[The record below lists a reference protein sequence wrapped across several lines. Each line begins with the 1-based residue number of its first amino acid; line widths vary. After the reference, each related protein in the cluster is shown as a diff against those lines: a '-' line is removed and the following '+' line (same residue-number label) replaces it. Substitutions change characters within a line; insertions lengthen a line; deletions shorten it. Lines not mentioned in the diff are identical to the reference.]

1 MSDLGPDDVAPNA
14 PNAPHA
20 PHAPSATPVAEKP
33 WYRRLGP
40 GLLAGASDADPSNVA
55 VYAQAGSQFGFNMLW
70 MIVVTL
76 PMMVAV
82 QLASA
87 FVGRSNRQGLVAGIR
102 EHFSDRLAKAL
113 IVMVALVNVVNVGA
127 DLAAMGDATALV
139 VGGRS
144 YWYAPVYGIVSL
156 ALQMTLSYE
165 RYSRWLK
172 WMTLGL
178 IAYVVELGFVHV
190 DWGNLLHALVLPQ
203 IAFTHAYATT
213 AVAVLGTTLSPYL
226 FVWQAALEVEETAA
240 EARNGDTA
248 CSPGTRRA
256 AERRITFDTWT
267 GMIVT
272 NAVSFC
278 IMVIGAAVFFTRGR
292 HDIGSTAQ
300 AAEALRPLA
309 GEAAFLVFAFGIVG
323 CGLLSIPAFAGSAAY
338 GCAEAWRFREGLN
351 EPVRRAPAF
360 YAVLAL
366 CVIAGIGF
374 CFSPI
379 DPIKALYWSAVLNGV
394 AAVPMLVLVMLLAKK
409 RAASGQPGSGIVAR
423 TLGWLAVAL
432 MVVAVV
438 TMFVDVLS

>member
-1 MSDLGPDDVAPNA
+1 MSGLDEDTQPAAEAPPA
-14 PNAPHA
+14 AA
-20 PHAPSATPVAEKP
+20 KP

-87 FVGRSNRQGLVAGIR
+87 FIGRRNREGLVAGIR
-102 EHFSDRLAKAL
+102 QHYSERVAKML
-113 IVMVALVNVVNVGA
+113 IGMVVIVNVVNVGA

-144 YWYAPVYGIVSL
+144 YWYAPLYGIASL
-156 ALQMTLSYE
+156 ALQVMLSYE
-165 RYSRWLK
+165 RYARWLK

-178 IAYVVELGFVHV
+178 IAYVLELGFVHV
-190 DWGNLLHALVLPQ
+190 DWGNLLHAIVLPH
-203 IAFTHAYATT
+203 IAFTHDYATT

-226 FVWQAALEVEETAA
+226 FVWQAALEVEETTA
-240 EARNGDTA
+240 EQQNGERN
-248 CSPGTRRA
+248 TRS
-256 AERRITFDTWT
+256 ETEQRITFDTWT

-278 IMVIGAAVFFTRGR
+278 IMVIGAAVFFAHGR

-300 AAEALRPLA
+300 AAEALRPIA

-323 CGLLSIPAFAGSAAY
+323 CGLLAIPAFAGSAAY

-360 YAVLAL
+360 YTVLAL
-366 CVIAGIGF
+366 CVIVGIAI

-379 DPIKALYWSAVLNGV
+379 DPIRALYWSAVLNGV
-394 AAVPMLVLVMLLAKK
+394 AAVPMLVLVMLLSQQ
-409 RAASGQPGSGIVAR
+409 RDAAGQPGSGPVSKMF
-423 TLGWLAVAL
+423 GWLAVAL
-432 MVVAVV
+432 MAVSV
-438 TMFVDVLS
+438 MTMIVDVLT

>member
-1 MSDLGPDDVAPNA
+1 MSGLDEDAQPAADAPPA
-14 PNAPHA
+14 AA
-20 PHAPSATPVAEKP
+20 KP

-87 FVGRSNRQGLVAGIR
+87 FIGRRNREGLVAGIR
-102 EHFSDRLAKAL
+102 QHYSERIAKTL
-113 IVMVALVNVVNVGA
+113 IAMVVIVNVVNVGA

-144 YWYAPVYGIVSL
+144 YWYAPLYGIASL
-156 ALQMTLSYE
+156 ALQVMLSYE
-165 RYSRWLK
+165 RYARWLK

-178 IAYVVELGFVHV
+178 IAYVLELGFVHV
-190 DWGNLLHALVLPQ
+190 DWGDLLHAIVLPH
-203 IAFTHAYATT
+203 IAFTHDYATT

-226 FVWQAALEVEETAA
+226 FVWQAALEVEETTA
-240 EARNGDTA
+240 EQQNGERN
-248 CSPGTRRA
+248 SRR
-256 AERRITFDTWT
+256 ETEQRITFDTWT

-278 IMVIGAAVFFTRGR
+278 IMVIGAAVFFAHGR

-300 AAEALRPLA
+300 AAEALRPIA
-309 GEAAFLVFAFGIVG
+309 GEAAFVVFAFGIVG
-323 CGLLSIPAFAGSAAY
+323 CGLLAIPAFAGSAAY

-360 YAVLAL
+360 YTVLAL
-366 CVIAGIGF
+366 CVIVGIAI

-379 DPIKALYWSAVLNGV
+379 DPIRALYWSAVLNGV
-394 AAVPMLVLVMLLAKK
+394 AAVPMLVLVMLLSQQ
-409 RAASGQPGSGIVAR
+409 RDAAGQPDSGPVSKVF
-423 TLGWLAVAL
+423 GWLAVAL
-432 MVVAVV
+432 MAVSVV
-438 TMFVDVLS
+438 TMIVDVLT

>member
-1 MSDLGPDDVAPNA
+1 MSDLRSDDAARDTAAAAPA
-14 PNAPHA
+14 A
-20 PHAPSATPVAEKP
+20 KP

-55 VYAQAGSQFGFNMLW
+55 VYAQAGSQFGFHMLW

-76 PMMVAV
+76 PMMVVV

-87 FVGRSNRQGLVAGIR
+87 FVARTNRKGLVAGIR
-102 EHFSDRLAKAL
+102 EHFSVRLAQML
-113 IVMVALVNVVNVGA
+113 VVMVVIVNVVNVGA

-139 VGGRS
+139 AGGRS
-144 YWYAPVYGIVSL
+144 YWYAPVYGLASL
-156 ALQMTLSYE
+156 ALQVLMSYE
-165 RYSRWLK
+165 RYARWLK

-178 IAYVVELGFVHV
+178 LAYVIELAFVHV
-190 DWGNLLHALVLPQ
+190 DWGSLLRAIVLPH
-203 IAFTHAYATT
+203 IAFTHDYATT

-226 FVWQAALEVEETAA
+226 FVWQAALEVEETQA
-240 EARNGDTA
+240 ERRNGDAA
-248 CSPGTRRA
+248 CAPGSRRET
-256 AERRITFDTWT
+256 ERRITIDTWT

-278 IMVIGAAVFFTRGR
+278 IMVIGAAVFFTHGK

-300 AAEALRPLA
+300 AAEALRPIA

-323 CGLLSIPAFAGSAAY
+323 CGLLAIPAFAGSAAY

-360 YAVLAL
+360 YTVLAL
-366 CVIAGIGF
+366 CVIVGIAI

-379 DPIKALYWSAVLNGV
+379 NPIKALYWSAVLNGI
-394 AAVPMLVLVMLLAKK
+394 AAVPMLVLVMLLSQRRDAE
-409 RAASGQPGSGIVAR
+409 GQPGTGLVSKCF
-423 TLGWLAVAL
+423 GWLAVVL
-432 MVVAVV
+432 MAASVVVMAVDLL
-438 TMFVDVLS
+438 T

>member
-1 MSDLGPDDVAPNA
+1 MSAPDEGVPPAADAAPPA
-14 PNAPHA
+14 
-20 PHAPSATPVAEKP
+20 VQP

-87 FVGRSNRQGLVAGIR
+87 FIGRRNREGLVAAIR
-102 EHFSDRLAKAL
+102 EHFSDRLAKVL
-113 IVMVALVNVVNVGA
+113 IVMVAIVNIANVGA
-127 DLAAMGDATALV
+127 DLAAMGDATTLV
-139 VGGRS
+139 AGGRS
-144 YWYAPVYGIVSL
+144 YWYAPLYGIASL
-156 ALQMTLSYE
+156 ALQVTLSYE
-165 RYSRWLK
+165 RYARWLK

-178 IAYVVELGFVHV
+178 LAYVLELGFVQV
-190 DWGNLLHALVLPQ
+190 DWRGVLHALVLPQ

-226 FVWQAALEVEETAA
+226 FVWQAALEVEETASEQREGA
-240 EARNGDTA
+240 A
-248 CSPGTRRA
+248 GTRA
-256 AERRITFDTWT
+256 ATERRVTFDTWT

-278 IMVIGAAVFFTRGR
+278 IMVIGAAVFFAHGK

-300 AAEALRPLA
+300 AAEALRPIA
-309 GEAAFLVFAFGIVG
+309 GEAAFVVFAFGIVG
-323 CGLLSIPAFAGSAAY
+323 CGLLAIPAFAGSAAY

-366 CVIAGIGF
+366 CVIVGIAI
-374 CFSPI
+374 CISPI

-394 AAVPMLVLVMLLAKK
+394 AAVPMLVLVMLLA
-409 RAASGQPGSGIVAR
+409 RRREAAGQPGSGPAAK
-423 TLGWLAVAL
+423 LFGWLAVAL
-432 MVVAVV
+432 MGASVVA
-438 TMFVDVLS
+438 MIVDLLT

>member
-1 MSDLGPDDVAPNA
+1 MSGLNEDARPAADAPRPA
-14 PNAPHA
+14 A
-20 PHAPSATPVAEKP
+20 KP

-87 FVGRSNRQGLVAGIR
+87 FIGRRNREGLVAGIR
-102 EHFSDRLAKAL
+102 AHFSDRLAKTL
-113 IVMVALVNVVNVGA
+113 IAMVVIVNVVNVGA

-139 VGGRS
+139 AGGRS
-144 YWYAPVYGIVSL
+144 YWYAPLYGIASL
-156 ALQMTLSYE
+156 ALQVTLSYE
-165 RYSRWLK
+165 RYARWLK

-178 IAYVVELGFVHV
+178 IAYVLELGFVHI
-190 DWGNLLHALVLPQ
+190 DWGNLLHALVLPR
-203 IAFTHAYATT
+203 IAFTHDYATT

-226 FVWQAALEVEETAA
+226 FVWQAALEVEETTA
-240 EARNGDTA
+240 ERQDGERN
-248 CSPGTRRA
+248 TRRET
-256 AERRITFDTWT
+256 ERRIAFDTWT

-278 IMVIGAAVFFTRGR
+278 IMVIGAAVFFTHGR

-309 GEAAFLVFAFGIVG
+309 GEAAFVVFAFGIVG
-323 CGLLSIPAFAGSAAY
+323 CGLLAIPAFAGSAAY

-360 YAVLAL
+360 YTVLAL
-366 CVIAGIGF
+366 CVIVGIAI

-379 DPIKALYWSAVLNGV
+379 DPIRALYWSAVLNGV
-394 AAVPMLVLVMLLAKK
+394 AAVPMLVLVMLLSHK
-409 RAASGQPGSGIVAR
+409 RDAAGQPGSGPVSKVF
-423 TLGWLAVAL
+423 GWLAVAL
-432 MVVAVV
+432 MAASVV
-438 TMFVDVLS
+438 TMIVDVLT

>member
-1 MSDLGPDDVAPNA
+1 MSGLDEDAQPAAEAPPA
-14 PNAPHA
+14 AA
-20 PHAPSATPVAEKP
+20 KP

-87 FVGRSNRQGLVAGIR
+87 FIGRRNREGLVAGIR
-102 EHFSDRLAKAL
+102 QHYSERVAKTL
-113 IVMVALVNVVNVGA
+113 IGMVVIVNVVNVGA

-144 YWYAPVYGIVSL
+144 YWYAPLYGIASL
-156 ALQMTLSYE
+156 ALQVMLSYE
-165 RYSRWLK
+165 RYARWLK

-178 IAYVVELGFVHV
+178 IAYVLELGFVHV
-190 DWGNLLHALVLPQ
+190 DWGDLLHAIVLPH
-203 IAFTHAYATT
+203 IAFTHDYATT

-226 FVWQAALEVEETAA
+226 FVWQAALEVEETTA
-240 EARNGDTA
+240 EQQNGERN
-248 CSPGTRRA
+248 SRR
-256 AERRITFDTWT
+256 ETEQRITFDTWT

-278 IMVIGAAVFFTRGR
+278 IMVIGAAVFFAHGR

-300 AAEALRPLA
+300 AAEALRPIA
-309 GEAAFLVFAFGIVG
+309 GEAAFVVFAFGIVG
-323 CGLLSIPAFAGSAAY
+323 CGLLAIPAFAGSAAY

-360 YAVLAL
+360 YTVLAL
-366 CVIAGIGF
+366 CVIVGIAI

-379 DPIKALYWSAVLNGV
+379 DPIRALYWSAVLNGV
-394 AAVPMLVLVMLLAKK
+394 AAVPMLVLVMLLSQQ
-409 RAASGQPGSGIVAR
+409 RDAAGQPGSGPVSKVF
-423 TLGWLAVAL
+423 GWLAVAL
-432 MVVAVV
+432 MAVSVV
-438 TMFVDVLS
+438 TMIVDVLT

>member
-1 MSDLGPDDVAPNA
+1 MSDLRGDDARPDRAPDPDPAPGPAA
-14 PNAPHA
+14 A
-20 PHAPSATPVAEKP
+20 KP

-70 MIVVTL
+70 LIVITL

-87 FVGRSNRQGLVAGIR
+87 FVGRTNREGLVAGIR
-102 EHFSDRLAKAL
+102 EHFSDRLAQCL
-113 IVMVALVNVVNVGA
+113 IVLVAIVNVVNVGA

-144 YWYAPVYGIVSL
+144 YWYAPVYGIASL
-156 ALQMTLSYE
+156 SLQVLLSYE
-165 RYSRWLK
+165 RYARWLK

-178 IAYVVELGFVHV
+178 VAYVLELGFVHV
-190 DWGNLLHALVLPQ
+190 DWGHVLHAIVLPQ
-203 IAFTHAYATT
+203 IAFTHEYATT

-240 EARNGDTA
+240 ERRNGDAA
-248 CSPGTRRA
+248 CAPGARRDT
-256 AERRITFDTWT
+256 ERRITFDTWT

-278 IMVIGAAVFFTRGR
+278 IMVIGAAVFFAHGR

-300 AAEALRPLA
+300 AAEALRPIA

-323 CGLLSIPAFAGSAAY
+323 CGLLAIPAFAGSAAY
-338 GCAEAWRFREGLN
+338 GCAEAWQFRDGLN

-360 YAVLAL
+360 YAVLTL
-366 CVIAGIGF
+366 CVVVGIAI

-379 DPIKALYWSAVLNGV
+379 DPIKALYWSAVLNGI
-394 AAVPMLVLVMLLAKK
+394 AAVPMLVLVMLLA
-409 RAASGQPGSGIVAR
+409 RRREAAGQPGNGFASK
-423 TLGWLAVAL
+423 LFGWLAVVL
-432 MVVAVV
+432 MAASIV
-438 TMFVDVLS
+438 TMAVDMLIRA

>member
-1 MSDLGPDDVAPNA
+1 MSGLDEDAQPAADAPPA
-14 PNAPHA
+14 AA
-20 PHAPSATPVAEKP
+20 KP

-87 FVGRSNRQGLVAGIR
+87 FIGRRNREGLVAGIR
-102 EHFSDRLAKAL
+102 EHYSERVAKTL
-113 IVMVALVNVVNVGA
+113 IAMVVIVNVVNVGA

-144 YWYAPVYGIVSL
+144 YWYAPLYGIASL
-156 ALQMTLSYE
+156 ALQVMLSYE
-165 RYSRWLK
+165 RYARWLK

-178 IAYVVELGFVHV
+178 IAYVLELGFVHV
-190 DWGNLLHALVLPQ
+190 DWGDLLHAIVLPH
-203 IAFTHAYATT
+203 IAFTHDYATT

-226 FVWQAALEVEETAA
+226 FVWQAALEVEETTA
-240 EARNGDTA
+240 EQQNGERN
-248 CSPGTRRA
+248 SRR
-256 AERRITFDTWT
+256 ETEQRITFDTWT

-278 IMVIGAAVFFTRGR
+278 IMVIGAAVFFAHGR

-300 AAEALRPLA
+300 AAEALRPIA
-309 GEAAFLVFAFGIVG
+309 GEAAFVVFAFGIVG
-323 CGLLSIPAFAGSAAY
+323 CGLLAIPAFAGSAAY

-360 YAVLAL
+360 YTVLAL
-366 CVIAGIGF
+366 CVIVGIAI

-379 DPIKALYWSAVLNGV
+379 DPIRALYWSAVLNGV
-394 AAVPMLVLVMLLAKK
+394 AAVPMLVLVMLLSQQ
-409 RAASGQPGSGIVAR
+409 RDAAGQPGSGPVSKVF
-423 TLGWLAVAL
+423 GWLAVAL
-432 MVVAVV
+432 MAVSV
-438 TMFVDVLS
+438 TTMIVDVLT

>member
-1 MSDLGPDDVAPNA
+1 MSGLDEDAQPAAEAPPA
-14 PNAPHA
+14 AA
-20 PHAPSATPVAEKP
+20 KP

-87 FVGRSNRQGLVAGIR
+87 FIGRRNREGLVAGIR
-102 EHFSDRLAKAL
+102 QHYSERVAKTL
-113 IVMVALVNVVNVGA
+113 IAMVVIVNVVNVGA

-144 YWYAPVYGIVSL
+144 YWYAPLYGIASL
-156 ALQMTLSYE
+156 ALQVMLSYE
-165 RYSRWLK
+165 RYARWLK

-178 IAYVVELGFVHV
+178 IAYVLELGFVHV
-190 DWGNLLHALVLPQ
+190 DWGDLLHAIVLPH
-203 IAFTHAYATT
+203 IAFTHDYATT

-226 FVWQAALEVEETAA
+226 FVWQAALEVEETTA
-240 EARNGDTA
+240 EQQNGERN
-248 CSPGTRRA
+248 SRR
-256 AERRITFDTWT
+256 ETEQRITFDTWT

-278 IMVIGAAVFFTRGR
+278 IMVIGAAVFFAHGR

-300 AAEALRPLA
+300 AAEALRPIA

-323 CGLLSIPAFAGSAAY
+323 CGLLAIPAFAGSAAY

-360 YAVLAL
+360 YTVLAL
-366 CVIAGIGF
+366 CVIVGIAI

-379 DPIKALYWSAVLNGV
+379 DPIRALYWSAVLNGV
-394 AAVPMLVLVMLLAKK
+394 AAVPMLVLVMLLSQQ
-409 RAASGQPGSGIVAR
+409 RDAAGQPGSGPVSKVF
-423 TLGWLAVAL
+423 GWLAVAL
-432 MVVAVV
+432 MAVSV
-438 TMFVDVLS
+438 TTMIVDVLT

>member
-1 MSDLGPDDVAPNA
+1 MSDLRSDDATRDTAAAPA
-14 PNAPHA
+14 AQ
-20 PHAPSATPVAEKP
+20 P

-76 PMMVAV
+76 PMMVVV

-87 FVGRSNRQGLVAGIR
+87 FVGRTNREGLVAGIR

-113 IVMVALVNVVNVGA
+113 IVMVAIVNVVNVGA

-144 YWYAPVYGIVSL
+144 YWYAPVYGIGSL
-156 ALQMTLSYE
+156 ALQVLLSYA
-165 RYSRWLK
+165 RYTRWLK

-178 IAYVVELGFVHV
+178 LAYVIELGFVHV
-190 DWGNLLHALVLPQ
+190 DWRTLLQAIVLPH
-203 IAFTHAYATT
+203 IALTHDYATT

-226 FVWQAALEVEETAA
+226 FVWQAALEVEETQA
-240 EARNGDTA
+240 ERRNGDTSCA
-248 CSPGTRRA
+248 PGARRET
-256 AERRITFDTWT
+256 ERRVTFDTWT

-278 IMVIGAAVFFTRGR
+278 IMVIGAAVFFTHGK

-300 AAEALRPLA
+300 AAEALRPIA

-323 CGLLSIPAFAGSAAY
+323 CGLLAIPAFAGSAAY

-366 CVIAGIGF
+366 CVIVGIAI
-374 CFSPI
+374 CFGPI
-379 DPIKALYWSAVLNGV
+379 NPIKALYWSAVLNGV
-394 AAVPMLVLVMLLAKK
+394 AAVPMLVLVMLLSQ
-409 RAASGQPGSGIVAR
+409 RREAAGQPGSGLASKIF
-423 TLGWLAVAL
+423 GWLAVAL
-432 MVVAVV
+432 MVASVVVMAVDLL
-438 TMFVDVLS
+438 T

>member
-1 MSDLGPDDVAPNA
+1 MSGLDEDAQPAAEAPPA
-14 PNAPHA
+14 AA
-20 PHAPSATPVAEKP
+20 KP

-87 FVGRSNRQGLVAGIR
+87 FIGRRNREGLVAGIR
-102 EHFSDRLAKAL
+102 EHYSERVAKTL
-113 IVMVALVNVVNVGA
+113 IAMVVIVNVVNVGA

-144 YWYAPVYGIVSL
+144 YWYAPLYGIASL
-156 ALQMTLSYE
+156 ALQVMLSYE
-165 RYSRWLK
+165 CYARWLK

-178 IAYVVELGFVHV
+178 IAYVLELGFVHV
-190 DWGNLLHALVLPQ
+190 DWGNLLHAIVLPH
-203 IAFTHAYATT
+203 IAFTHDYATT

-226 FVWQAALEVEETAA
+226 FVWQAALEVEETTA
-240 EARNGDTA
+240 EQQNGERN
-248 CSPGTRRA
+248 SRR
-256 AERRITFDTWT
+256 ETEQRITFDTWT

-278 IMVIGAAVFFTRGR
+278 IMVIGAAVFFARGR

-300 AAEALRPLA
+300 AAEALRPIA
-309 GEAAFLVFAFGIVG
+309 GEAAFVVFAFGIVG
-323 CGLLSIPAFAGSAAY
+323 CGLLAIPAFAGSAAY

-360 YAVLAL
+360 YTVLAL
-366 CVIAGIGF
+366 CVIVGIAI

-379 DPIKALYWSAVLNGV
+379 DPIRALYWSAVLNGV
-394 AAVPMLVLVMLLAKK
+394 AAVPMLVLVMLLSQK
-409 RAASGQPGSGIVAR
+409 RDAAGQPGSGPVSKVF
-423 TLGWLAVAL
+423 GWLAVAL
-432 MVVAVV
+432 MAVAVV
-438 TMFVDVLS
+438 TMIVDVLT

>member
-1 MSDLGPDDVAPNA
+1 MSGLGDGARAAAEAPPPA
-14 PNAPHA
+14 A
-20 PHAPSATPVAEKP
+20 KP

-82 QLASA
+82 QLAAA
-87 FVGRSNRQGLVAGIR
+87 FVGRRNREGLVAGIR
-102 EHFSDRLAKAL
+102 ERFSDRVAKTL
-113 IVMVALVNVVNVGA
+113 IAMVVIVNVVNVGA

-144 YWYAPVYGIVSL
+144 YWYAPLYGIASL
-156 ALQMTLSYE
+156 ALQVMLSYE
-165 RYSRWLK
+165 RYARWLK

-178 IAYVVELGFVHV
+178 IAYVLELGFVHV
-190 DWGNLLHALVLPQ
+190 DWGGVLHAIVLPQ

-226 FVWQAALEVEETAA
+226 FVWQAALEVEQTTA
-240 EARNGDTA
+240 EQKNGERD
-248 CSPGTRRA
+248 TRR
-256 AERRITFDTWT
+256 ETEQRVTVDTWT
-267 GMIVT
+267 GMVVT

-278 IMVIGAAVFFTRGR
+278 IMVIGAAVFFAHGR

-300 AAEALRPLA
+300 AAEALRPIA

-323 CGLLSIPAFAGSAAY
+323 CGLLAIPAFAGSAAY

-360 YAVLAL
+360 YTVLAL
-366 CVIAGIGF
+366 CVIVGIAI

-379 DPIKALYWSAVLNGV
+379 DPIRALYWSAVLNGV
-394 AAVPMLVLVMLLAKK
+394 AAVPMLVLVMLLSGK
-409 RAASGQPGSGIVAR
+409 RDAAGQPGSGPVSK
-423 TLGWLAVAL
+423 LFGWVAVAL
-432 MVVAVV
+432 MAASVV
-438 TMFVDVLS
+438 TMLVDLLT

>member
-1 MSDLGPDDVAPNA
+1 MSGLDEDAQPAAEAPPA
-14 PNAPHA
+14 AA
-20 PHAPSATPVAEKP
+20 KP

-87 FVGRSNRQGLVAGIR
+87 FIGRRNREGLVAGIR
-102 EHFSDRLAKAL
+102 QHYSERVAKTL
-113 IVMVALVNVVNVGA
+113 IVMVVIVNVVNVGA

-144 YWYAPVYGIVSL
+144 YWYAPLYGIASL
-156 ALQMTLSYE
+156 ALQVMLSYE
-165 RYSRWLK
+165 RYARWLK

-178 IAYVVELGFVHV
+178 IAYVLELGFVHV
-190 DWGNLLHALVLPQ
+190 DWGDLLHAIMLPH
-203 IAFTHAYATT
+203 IAFTHDYATT

-226 FVWQAALEVEETAA
+226 FVWQAALEVEETTA
-240 EARNGDTA
+240 EQQNGERN
-248 CSPGTRRA
+248 SRR
-256 AERRITFDTWT
+256 ETEQRITFDTWT

-278 IMVIGAAVFFTRGR
+278 IMVIGAAVLFAHGR

-300 AAEALRPLA
+300 AAEALRPIA
-309 GEAAFLVFAFGIVG
+309 GEAAFVVFAFGIVG
-323 CGLLSIPAFAGSAAY
+323 CGLLAIPAFAGSAAY

-360 YAVLAL
+360 YTVLAL
-366 CVIAGIGF
+366 CVIVGIAI

-379 DPIKALYWSAVLNGV
+379 DPIRALYWSAVLNGV
-394 AAVPMLVLVMLLAKK
+394 AAVPMLVLVMLLSQQ
-409 RAASGQPGSGIVAR
+409 RDAAGQPGSGPVSKVF
-423 TLGWLAVAL
+423 GWLAVAL
-432 MVVAVV
+432 MAVSVV
-438 TMFVDVLS
+438 TMIVDVLT

>member
-1 MSDLGPDDVAPNA
+1 MSGLDEDAQPAAEAPPA
-14 PNAPHA
+14 AA
-20 PHAPSATPVAEKP
+20 KP

-87 FVGRSNRQGLVAGIR
+87 FIGRRNREGLVAGIR
-102 EHFSDRLAKAL
+102 QHYSERVAKML
-113 IVMVALVNVVNVGA
+113 IVMVVIVNVVNVGA

-144 YWYAPVYGIVSL
+144 YWYAPLYGIASL
-156 ALQMTLSYE
+156 ALQVMLSYE
-165 RYSRWLK
+165 RYARWIK

-178 IAYVVELGFVHV
+178 IAYVLELGFVHV
-190 DWGNLLHALVLPQ
+190 DWGDLLHAIVLPH
-203 IAFTHAYATT
+203 IAFRHDYATT

-226 FVWQAALEVEETAA
+226 FVWQAALEVEETTA
-240 EARNGDTA
+240 EQQNGERN
-248 CSPGTRRA
+248 SRR
-256 AERRITFDTWT
+256 ETEQRITFDTWT

-278 IMVIGAAVFFTRGR
+278 IMVIGAAVFFAHGR

-300 AAEALRPLA
+300 AAEALRPIA

-323 CGLLSIPAFAGSAAY
+323 CGLLAIPAFAGSAAY

-360 YAVLAL
+360 YTVLAL
-366 CVIAGIGF
+366 CVIVGIAI

-379 DPIKALYWSAVLNGV
+379 DPIRALYWSAVLNGV
-394 AAVPMLVLVMLLAKK
+394 AAVPMLVLVMLLSQQ
-409 RAASGQPGSGIVAR
+409 RDAAGQPGSGPVSKVF
-423 TLGWLAVAL
+423 GWLAVAL
-432 MVVAVV
+432 MAVSVV
-438 TMFVDVLS
+438 TMIVDVLT

>member
-1 MSDLGPDDVAPNA
+1 MSGLDEDAQPAADAPQA
-14 PNAPHA
+14 AA
-20 PHAPSATPVAEKP
+20 KP

-87 FVGRSNRQGLVAGIR
+87 FIGRRNREGLVAGIR
-102 EHFSDRLAKAL
+102 QHYSERVAKTL
-113 IVMVALVNVVNVGA
+113 IVMVVIVNVVNVGA

-144 YWYAPVYGIVSL
+144 YWYAPLYGIASL
-156 ALQMTLSYE
+156 ALQVMLSYE
-165 RYSRWLK
+165 RYARWLK

-178 IAYVVELGFVHV
+178 IAYVLELGFVHV
-190 DWGNLLHALVLPQ
+190 DWGDLLHAIVLPH
-203 IAFTHAYATT
+203 IAFTHDYATT

-226 FVWQAALEVEETAA
+226 FVWQAALEVEETTA
-240 EARNGDTA
+240 EQQNGERN
-248 CSPGTRRA
+248 SRR
-256 AERRITFDTWT
+256 ETEQRITFDTWT

-278 IMVIGAAVFFTRGR
+278 IMVIGAAVFFARGR

-300 AAEALRPLA
+300 AAEALRPIA

-323 CGLLSIPAFAGSAAY
+323 CGLLAIPAFAGSAAY

-360 YAVLAL
+360 YTVLAL
-366 CVIAGIGF
+366 CVIVGIAI

-379 DPIKALYWSAVLNGV
+379 DPIRALYWSAVLNGV
-394 AAVPMLVLVMLLAKK
+394 AAVPMLVLVMLLSQQ
-409 RAASGQPGSGIVAR
+409 RDAAGQPGSG
-423 TLGWLAVAL
+423 
-432 MVVAVV
+432 
-438 TMFVDVLS
+438 

>member
-1 MSDLGPDDVAPNA
+1 MSGLDEDAPPAAEA
-14 PNAPHA
+14 PPAA
-20 PHAPSATPVAEKP
+20 AKP

-87 FVGRSNRQGLVAGIR
+87 FIGRRNREGLVAGIR
-102 EHFSDRLAKAL
+102 QHYSERVAKML
-113 IVMVALVNVVNVGA
+113 IGMVVIVNVVNVGA

-144 YWYAPVYGIVSL
+144 YWYAPLYGIASL
-156 ALQMTLSYE
+156 ALQVMLSYE
-165 RYSRWLK
+165 RYARWLK

-178 IAYVVELGFVHV
+178 IAYVLELGFVHV
-190 DWGNLLHALVLPQ
+190 DWGNLLHAIVLPH
-203 IAFTHAYATT
+203 IAFTHDYATT

-226 FVWQAALEVEETAA
+226 FVWQAALEVEETTA
-240 EARNGDTA
+240 EQQNGERN
-248 CSPGTRRA
+248 TRS
-256 AERRITFDTWT
+256 ETEQRITFDTWT

-278 IMVIGAAVFFTRGR
+278 IMVIGAAVFFAHGR

-300 AAEALRPLA
+300 AAEALRPIA

-323 CGLLSIPAFAGSAAY
+323 CGLLAIPAFAGSAAY

-360 YAVLAL
+360 YTVLAL
-366 CVIAGIGF
+366 CVIVGIAI

-379 DPIKALYWSAVLNGV
+379 DPIRALYWSAVLNGV
-394 AAVPMLVLVMLLAKK
+394 AAVPMLVLVMLLARK
-409 RAASGQPGSGIVAR
+409 RDAAGRPGSGPVSR
-423 TLGWLAVAL
+423 LFGWLAVAL
-432 MVVAVV
+432 MAASVV
-438 TMFVDVLS
+438 TMIVDMLT

>member
-1 MSDLGPDDVAPNA
+1 MSGLDEDAQPAAEAPPA
-14 PNAPHA
+14 AA
-20 PHAPSATPVAEKP
+20 KP

-55 VYAQAGSQFGFNMLW
+55 VYAQAGGQFGFNMLW

-87 FVGRSNRQGLVAGIR
+87 FIGRRNREGLVAGIR
-102 EHFSDRLAKAL
+102 QHYSERVAKTL
-113 IVMVALVNVVNVGA
+113 IGMVVIVNVVNVGA

-144 YWYAPVYGIVSL
+144 YWYAPLYGIASL
-156 ALQMTLSYE
+156 ALQVMLSYE
-165 RYSRWLK
+165 RYARWLK

-178 IAYVVELGFVHV
+178 IAYVLELGFVHV
-190 DWGNLLHALVLPQ
+190 DWGDLLHAIVLPH
-203 IAFTHAYATT
+203 IAFTHDYATT

-226 FVWQAALEVEETAA
+226 FVWQAALEVEETTA
-240 EARNGDTA
+240 EQQNGERN
-248 CSPGTRRA
+248 SRR
-256 AERRITFDTWT
+256 ETEQRITFDTWT

-278 IMVIGAAVFFTRGR
+278 IMVIGAAVFFAHGR

-300 AAEALRPLA
+300 AAEALRPIA
-309 GEAAFLVFAFGIVG
+309 GEAAFVVFAFGIVG
-323 CGLLSIPAFAGSAAY
+323 CGLLAIPAFAGSAAY

-360 YAVLAL
+360 YTVLAL
-366 CVIAGIGF
+366 CVIVGIAI

-379 DPIKALYWSAVLNGV
+379 DPIRALYWSAVLNGV
-394 AAVPMLVLVMLLAKK
+394 AAVPMLVLVMLLSQK
-409 RAASGQPGSGIVAR
+409 RDAAGQPGSGPVSKVF
-423 TLGWLAVAL
+423 GWLAVAL
-432 MVVAVV
+432 MAVSVV
-438 TMFVDVLS
+438 TMIVDVLT

>member
-1 MSDLGPDDVAPNA
+1 MSAPDQGAGPAAVT
-14 PNAPHA
+14 
-20 PHAPSATPVAEKP
+20 SAAAATAKP
-33 WYRRLGP
+33 WYKRLGP

-82 QLASA
+82 QLAAA
-87 FVGRSNRQGLVAGIR
+87 FVGRRNREGLVAGIR
-102 EHFSDRLAKAL
+102 AHFSDRLAKAL
-113 IVMVALVNVVNVGA
+113 IVMVAVVNVVNVGA

-139 VGGRS
+139 AGGRG
-144 YWYAPVYGIVSL
+144 YWYAPLYGIASL
-156 ALQMTLSYE
+156 ALQVMLSYE
-165 RYSRWLK
+165 RYARWLK

-178 IAYVVELGFVHV
+178 IAYVLELGFVHV
-190 DWGNLLHALVLPQ
+190 DWRGVLHALVLPQ

-240 EARNGDTA
+240 EQRDDGAGTQTDTQA
-248 CSPGTRRA
+248 GT
-256 AERRITFDTWT
+256 ERRVTLDTWT

-278 IMVIGAAVFFTRGR
+278 IMVIGAAVFFAHGR
-292 HDIGSTAQ
+292 HDIGTTAQ
-300 AAEALRPLA
+300 AAEALRPIA
-309 GEAAFLVFAFGIVG
+309 GEAAFVVFAFGIVG
-323 CGLLSIPAFAGSAAY
+323 CGLLAIPAFAGSAAY

-366 CVIAGIGF
+366 CVIVGIAICVG
-374 CFSPI
+374 PI
-379 DPIKALYWSAVLNGV
+379 DPIRALYWSAVLNGV
-394 AAVPMLVLVMLLAKK
+394 AAVPMLVLVMLLA
-409 RAASGQPGSGIVAR
+409 RQRDAAGQPGSGPAAQAF
-423 TLGWLAVAL
+423 GWLAVAL
-432 MVVAVV
+432 MAAAVA
-438 TMFVDVLS
+438 TMIVDLLT

>member
-1 MSDLGPDDVAPNA
+1 MSGLGDGARAAAEAPPPA
-14 PNAPHA
+14 A
-20 PHAPSATPVAEKP
+20 KP

-82 QLASA
+82 QLAAA
-87 FVGRSNRQGLVAGIR
+87 FVGRRNREGLVAGIR
-102 EHFSDRLAKAL
+102 ERFSDRVAKTL
-113 IVMVALVNVVNVGA
+113 IAMVVIVNVVNVGA

-144 YWYAPVYGIVSL
+144 YWYAPLYGIASL
-156 ALQMTLSYE
+156 ALQVMLSYE
-165 RYSRWLK
+165 RYARWLK

-178 IAYVVELGFVHV
+178 IAYVLELGFVHV
-190 DWGNLLHALVLPQ
+190 DWGGVLHAIVLPQ

-226 FVWQAALEVEETAA
+226 FVWQAALEVEQTTA
-240 EARNGDTA
+240 EQKNGERD
-248 CSPGTRRA
+248 TRR
-256 AERRITFDTWT
+256 ETEQRVTVDTWT
-267 GMIVT
+267 GMVVT

-278 IMVIGAAVFFTRGR
+278 IMVIGAAVFFAHGR

-300 AAEALRPLA
+300 AAEALRPIA

-323 CGLLSIPAFAGSAAY
+323 CGLLAIPAFAGSAAY

-360 YAVLAL
+360 YTVLAL
-366 CVIAGIGF
+366 CVIVGIAI

-379 DPIKALYWSAVLNGV
+379 DPIRALYWSAVLNGV
-394 AAVPMLVLVMLLAKK
+394 AAVPMLVLVMLLSGK
-409 RAASGQPGSGIVAR
+409 REAAGQPGSGPVSK
-423 TLGWLAVAL
+423 LFGWVAVAL
-432 MVVAVV
+432 MAASVV
-438 TMFVDVLS
+438 TMLVDLLT

>member
-1 MSDLGPDDVAPNA
+1 MSGLDEDAQPAAEAPPGA
-14 PNAPHA
+14 A
-20 PHAPSATPVAEKP
+20 KP

-87 FVGRSNRQGLVAGIR
+87 FIGRRNREGLVAGIR
-102 EHFSDRLAKAL
+102 QHYSERVAKML
-113 IVMVALVNVVNVGA
+113 IAMVVIVNVVNVGA

-144 YWYAPVYGIVSL
+144 YWYAPLYGIASL
-156 ALQMTLSYE
+156 ALQVLLSYE
-165 RYSRWLK
+165 RYARWLK

-178 IAYVVELGFVHV
+178 IAYVLELGFVHV
-190 DWGNLLHALVLPQ
+190 DWSDLLHAILLPH
-203 IAFTHAYATT
+203 IAFTHDYATT

-226 FVWQAALEVEETAA
+226 FVWQAALEVEETTA
-240 EARNGDTA
+240 EQQNGERN
-248 CSPGTRRA
+248 SRR
-256 AERRITFDTWT
+256 ETEQRITFDTWT

-278 IMVIGAAVFFTRGR
+278 IMVIGAAVFFAHGR

-300 AAEALRPLA
+300 AAEALRPIA
-309 GEAAFLVFAFGIVG
+309 GEAAFVVFAFGIVG
-323 CGLLSIPAFAGSAAY
+323 CGLLAIPAFAGSAAY

-360 YAVLAL
+360 YTVLAL
-366 CVIAGIGF
+366 CVIVGIAI

-379 DPIKALYWSAVLNGV
+379 DPIRALYWSAVLNGV
-394 AAVPMLVLVMLLAKK
+394 AAVPMLVLVMLLSQQ
-409 RAASGQPGSGIVAR
+409 RDAAGQPGSGPVSKVF
-423 TLGWLAVAL
+423 GWLAVAL
-432 MVVAVV
+432 MAVSVV
-438 TMFVDVLS
+438 TMIVDVLT

>member
-1 MSDLGPDDVAPNA
+1 MSGLGDGARAAAEAPPPA
-14 PNAPHA
+14 A
-20 PHAPSATPVAEKP
+20 KP

-82 QLASA
+82 QLAAA
-87 FVGRSNRQGLVAGIR
+87 FVGRRNREGLVAGIR
-102 EHFSDRLAKAL
+102 ERFSDRVAKTL
-113 IVMVALVNVVNVGA
+113 IVMVVIVNVVNVGA

-144 YWYAPVYGIVSL
+144 YWYAPLYGIASL
-156 ALQMTLSYE
+156 ALQVMLSYE
-165 RYSRWLK
+165 RYARWLK

-178 IAYVVELGFVHV
+178 IAYVLELGFVHV
-190 DWGNLLHALVLPQ
+190 DWGGVLHAIVLPQ

-226 FVWQAALEVEETAA
+226 FVWQAALEVEQTTA
-240 EARNGDTA
+240 EQKNGERD
-248 CSPGTRRA
+248 TRR
-256 AERRITFDTWT
+256 ETEQRVTVDTWT
-267 GMIVT
+267 GMVVT

-278 IMVIGAAVFFTRGR
+278 IMVIGAAVFFAHGR

-300 AAEALRPLA
+300 AAEALRPIA

-323 CGLLSIPAFAGSAAY
+323 CGLLAIPAFAGSAAY

-360 YAVLAL
+360 YTVLAL
-366 CVIAGIGF
+366 CVIVGIAI

-379 DPIKALYWSAVLNGV
+379 DPIRALYWSAVLNGV
-394 AAVPMLVLVMLLAKK
+394 AAVPMLVLVMLLSGK
-409 RAASGQPGSGIVAR
+409 REAAGQPGSGPVSK
-423 TLGWLAVAL
+423 LFGWVAVAL
-432 MVVAVV
+432 MAASVV
-438 TMFVDVLS
+438 TMLVDLLT

>member
-1 MSDLGPDDVAPNA
+1 MSGLDEDAQPAAEAPPA
-14 PNAPHA
+14 AA
-20 PHAPSATPVAEKP
+20 KP

-87 FVGRSNRQGLVAGIR
+87 FIGRRNREGLVAGIR
-102 EHFSDRLAKAL
+102 QHYSERVAKTL
-113 IVMVALVNVVNVGA
+113 IAMVVIVNVVNVGA

-144 YWYAPVYGIVSL
+144 YWYAPLYGIASL
-156 ALQMTLSYE
+156 ALQVMLSYD
-165 RYSRWLK
+165 RYARWLK

-178 IAYVVELGFVHV
+178 IAYVLELGFVHV
-190 DWGNLLHALVLPQ
+190 DWGDLLHAIVLPH
-203 IAFTHAYATT
+203 IVFTHDYATT

-226 FVWQAALEVEETAA
+226 FVWQAALEVEETTA
-240 EARNGDTA
+240 EQQNGERN
-248 CSPGTRRA
+248 SRR
-256 AERRITFDTWT
+256 ETEQRITFDTWT

-278 IMVIGAAVFFTRGR
+278 IMVIGAAVFFARGR

-300 AAEALRPLA
+300 AAEALRPIA
-309 GEAAFLVFAFGIVG
+309 GEAAFVVFAFGIVG
-323 CGLLSIPAFAGSAAY
+323 CGLLAIPAFAGSAAY

-360 YAVLAL
+360 YTVLAL
-366 CVIAGIGF
+366 CVIVGIAI

-379 DPIKALYWSAVLNGV
+379 DPIRALYWSAVLNGV
-394 AAVPMLVLVMLLAKK
+394 AAVPMLVLVMLLSQK
-409 RAASGQPGSGIVAR
+409 RDAVGQPGSGPVSKVF
-423 TLGWLAVAL
+423 GWLAVAL
-432 MVVAVV
+432 MAASVV
-438 TMFVDVLS
+438 TMIVDVLT

>member
-1 MSDLGPDDVAPNA
+1 MSDLRSDDARDTA
-14 PNAPHA
+14 AA
-20 PHAPSATPVAEKP
+20 SSTAAKP

-55 VYAQAGSQFGFNMLW
+55 VYAQAGSQFGFHMLW

-76 PMMVAV
+76 PMMVVV

-87 FVGRSNRQGLVAGIR
+87 FVARANRKGLVAGIR
-102 EHFSDRLAKAL
+102 EHFSVRLAKTL
-113 IVMVALVNVVNVGA
+113 VVMVVIVNVVNVGA

-139 VGGRS
+139 AGGRS
-144 YWYAPVYGIVSL
+144 YWYAPVYGIASL
-156 ALQMTLSYE
+156 ALQVLMSYE
-165 RYSRWLK
+165 RYARWLK
-172 WMTLGL
+172 WLTLGL
-178 IAYVVELGFVHV
+178 LAYVIELAFVHV
-190 DWGNLLHALVLPQ
+190 DWGSLLHALVLPH
-203 IAFTHAYATT
+203 IAFTHDYATT

-226 FVWQAALEVEETAA
+226 FVWQAALEVEETQA
-240 EARNGDTA
+240 ERRNGDTA
-248 CSPGTRRA
+248 CAPGARRET
-256 AERRITFDTWT
+256 ERRITIDTWT

-278 IMVIGAAVFFTRGR
+278 IMVIGAAVFFTHGK

-300 AAEALRPLA
+300 AAEALRPIA

-323 CGLLSIPAFAGSAAY
+323 CGLLAIPAFAGSAAY

-366 CVIAGIGF
+366 CVIVGIAI

-379 DPIKALYWSAVLNGV
+379 NPIKALYWSAVLNGI
-394 AAVPMLVLVMLLAKK
+394 AAVPMLVLVMLLSQRRDAE
-409 RAASGQPGSGIVAR
+409 GQPGTGFVSKCF
-423 TLGWLAVAL
+423 GWLAVVLMAASVVV
-432 MVVAVV
+432 MVVDLL
-438 TMFVDVLS
+438 T

>member
-1 MSDLGPDDVAPNA
+1 MSGFDEDAPPAAEA
-14 PNAPHA
+14 PPAA
-20 PHAPSATPVAEKP
+20 AKP

-87 FVGRSNRQGLVAGIR
+87 FIGRRNREGLVAGIR
-102 EHFSDRLAKAL
+102 QHYSERVAKTL
-113 IVMVALVNVVNVGA
+113 IAMVVIVNVVNVGA

-144 YWYAPVYGIVSL
+144 YWYAPLYGIASL
-156 ALQMTLSYE
+156 ALQVMLSYE
-165 RYSRWLK
+165 RYARWLK

-178 IAYVVELGFVHV
+178 IAYVLELGFVHV
-190 DWGNLLHALVLPQ
+190 DWGDLLHAIVLPH
-203 IAFTHAYATT
+203 IAFTHDYATT

-226 FVWQAALEVEETAA
+226 FVWQAALEVEETTA
-240 EARNGDTA
+240 EQQNGERN
-248 CSPGTRRA
+248 SRR
-256 AERRITFDTWT
+256 ETEQRITFDTWT

-278 IMVIGAAVFFTRGR
+278 IMVIGAAVFFAHGR

-300 AAEALRPLA
+300 AAEALRPIA
-309 GEAAFLVFAFGIVG
+309 GEAAFVVFAFGIVG
-323 CGLLSIPAFAGSAAY
+323 CGLLAIPAFAGSAAY

-360 YAVLAL
+360 YTVLAL
-366 CVIAGIGF
+366 CVIVGIAI

-379 DPIKALYWSAVLNGV
+379 DPIRALYWSAVLNGV
-394 AAVPMLVLVMLLAKK
+394 AAVPMLVLVMLLSQQCD
-409 RAASGQPGSGIVAR
+409 AAGQPGSGPVSKVF
-423 TLGWLAVAL
+423 GWLAVAL
-432 MVVAVV
+432 MAVSVV
-438 TMFVDVLS
+438 TMIVDVLT

>member
-1 MSDLGPDDVAPNA
+1 MSGLDEDAQPAADAPPA
-14 PNAPHA
+14 AA
-20 PHAPSATPVAEKP
+20 KP

-87 FVGRSNRQGLVAGIR
+87 FIGRRNREGLVAGIR
-102 EHFSDRLAKAL
+102 QHYSERVAKTL
-113 IVMVALVNVVNVGA
+113 IGMVVIVNVVNVGA

-144 YWYAPVYGIVSL
+144 YWYAPLYGIASL
-156 ALQMTLSYE
+156 ALQVMLSYE
-165 RYSRWLK
+165 RYARWLK

-178 IAYVVELGFVHV
+178 IAYVLELGFVHV
-190 DWGNLLHALVLPQ
+190 DWGNLLHAIVLPH
-203 IAFTHAYATT
+203 IAFTHDYATT

-226 FVWQAALEVEETAA
+226 FVWQAALEVEETTA
-240 EARNGDTA
+240 EQQNGERN
-248 CSPGTRRA
+248 SRR
-256 AERRITFDTWT
+256 ETEQRITFDTWT

-278 IMVIGAAVFFTRGR
+278 IMVIGAAVFFAHGR

-300 AAEALRPLA
+300 AAEALRPIA
-309 GEAAFLVFAFGIVG
+309 GEAAFVVFAFGIVG
-323 CGLLSIPAFAGSAAY
+323 CGLLAIPAFAGSAAY

-360 YAVLAL
+360 YTVLAL
-366 CVIAGIGF
+366 CVIVGIAI

-379 DPIKALYWSAVLNGV
+379 DPIRALYWSAVLNGV
-394 AAVPMLVLVMLLAKK
+394 AAVPMLVLVMLLSQQRDTA
-409 RAASGQPGSGIVAR
+409 GQPGSGPVSKVF
-423 TLGWLAVAL
+423 GWLAVAL
-432 MVVAVV
+432 MAVSVV
-438 TMFVDVLS
+438 TMIVDVLT

>member
-1 MSDLGPDDVAPNA
+1 MSGLDEDAQPAAEAPPA
-14 PNAPHA
+14 AA
-20 PHAPSATPVAEKP
+20 KP

-87 FVGRSNRQGLVAGIR
+87 FIGRRNREGLVAGIR
-102 EHFSDRLAKAL
+102 QHYSERVAKML
-113 IVMVALVNVVNVGA
+113 IGMVVIVNVVNVGA

-144 YWYAPVYGIVSL
+144 YWYAPLYGIASL
-156 ALQMTLSYE
+156 ALQVMLSYE
-165 RYSRWLK
+165 RYARWLK

-178 IAYVVELGFVHV
+178 IAYVLELGFVHV
-190 DWGNLLHALVLPQ
+190 DWGNLLHAIVLPH
-203 IAFTHAYATT
+203 IAFTHDYATT

-226 FVWQAALEVEETAA
+226 FVWQAALEVEETTA
-240 EARNGDTA
+240 EQQNGERN
-248 CSPGTRRA
+248 TRS
-256 AERRITFDTWT
+256 ETEQRITFDTWT

-278 IMVIGAAVFFTRGR
+278 IMVIGAAVFFAHGR

-300 AAEALRPLA
+300 AAEALRPIA

-323 CGLLSIPAFAGSAAY
+323 CGLLAIPAFAGSAAY

-360 YAVLAL
+360 YTVLAL
-366 CVIAGIGF
+366 CVIVGIAI

-379 DPIKALYWSAVLNGV
+379 DPIRALYWSAVLNGV
-394 AAVPMLVLVMLLAKK
+394 AAVPMLVLVMLLSQQ
-409 RAASGQPGSGIVAR
+409 RDAAGQPGSGPVSKVF
-423 TLGWLAVAL
+423 GWLAVAL
-432 MVVAVV
+432 MAVSVV
-438 TMFVDVLS
+438 TMIVDVLT

>member
-1 MSDLGPDDVAPNA
+1 MSGLDEDAQPAAEAPPA
-14 PNAPHA
+14 AA
-20 PHAPSATPVAEKP
+20 KP

-87 FVGRSNRQGLVAGIR
+87 FIGRRNREGLVAGIR
-102 EHFSDRLAKAL
+102 QHYSERVAKTL
-113 IVMVALVNVVNVGA
+113 IAMVVIVNVVNVGA

-144 YWYAPVYGIVSL
+144 YWYAPLYGIASL
-156 ALQMTLSYE
+156 ALQVMLSYE
-165 RYSRWLK
+165 RYARWLK

-178 IAYVVELGFVHV
+178 IAYVLELGFVHV
-190 DWGNLLHALVLPQ
+190 DWGDLLHAIVLPH
-203 IAFTHAYATT
+203 IAFTHDYATT

-226 FVWQAALEVEETAA
+226 FVWQAALEVEETTA
-240 EARNGDTA
+240 EQQNGERN
-248 CSPGTRRA
+248 SRR
-256 AERRITFDTWT
+256 ETEQRITFDTWT

-278 IMVIGAAVFFTRGR
+278 IMVIGAAVFFAHGR

-300 AAEALRPLA
+300 AAEALRPIA
-309 GEAAFLVFAFGIVG
+309 GEAAFVVFAFGIVG
-323 CGLLSIPAFAGSAAY
+323 CGLLAIPAFAGSAAY

-360 YAVLAL
+360 YTVLAL
-366 CVIAGIGF
+366 CVIVGIAI

-379 DPIKALYWSAVLNGV
+379 DPIRALYWSAVLNGV
-394 AAVPMLVLVMLLAKK
+394 AAVPMLVLVMLLSQQRDAG
-409 RAASGQPGSGIVAR
+409 GQPGSGPVSKVF
-423 TLGWLAVAL
+423 GWLAVAL
-432 MVVAVV
+432 MAVSVV
-438 TMFVDVLS
+438 TMIVDVLT

>member
-1 MSDLGPDDVAPNA
+1 MSGLDEDAQPAADAPPA
-14 PNAPHA
+14 AA
-20 PHAPSATPVAEKP
+20 KP

-87 FVGRSNRQGLVAGIR
+87 FIGRRNREGLVAGIR
-102 EHFSDRLAKAL
+102 QHYSERVAKML
-113 IVMVALVNVVNVGA
+113 IGMVVIVNVVNVGA

-144 YWYAPVYGIVSL
+144 YWYAPLYGIASL
-156 ALQMTLSYE
+156 ALQVMLSYE
-165 RYSRWLK
+165 RYARWLK

-178 IAYVVELGFVHV
+178 IAYVLELGFVHV
-190 DWGNLLHALVLPQ
+190 DWGNLLHAIVLPH
-203 IAFTHAYATT
+203 IAFTHDYATT

-226 FVWQAALEVEETAA
+226 FVWQAALEVEETTA
-240 EARNGDTA
+240 EQQNGERN
-248 CSPGTRRA
+248 TRS
-256 AERRITFDTWT
+256 ETEQRITFDTWT

-278 IMVIGAAVFFTRGR
+278 IMVIGAAVFFAHGR

-300 AAEALRPLA
+300 AAEALRPIA

-323 CGLLSIPAFAGSAAY
+323 CGLLAIPAFAGSAAY

-360 YAVLAL
+360 YTVLAL
-366 CVIAGIGF
+366 CVIVGIAI

-379 DPIKALYWSAVLNGV
+379 DPIRALYWSAVLNGV
-394 AAVPMLVLVMLLAKK
+394 AAVPMLVLVMLLSQQ
-409 RAASGQPGSGIVAR
+409 RDAAGQPGSGPVSKMF
-423 TLGWLAVAL
+423 GWLAVAL
-432 MVVAVV
+432 MAVSVV
-438 TMFVDVLS
+438 TMIVDVLT

>member
-1 MSDLGPDDVAPNA
+1 MSGLDEDAQPAADAPPA
-14 PNAPHA
+14 AA
-20 PHAPSATPVAEKP
+20 KP

-87 FVGRSNRQGLVAGIR
+87 FIGRRNREGLVAGIR
-102 EHFSDRLAKAL
+102 QHYSERVAKTL
-113 IVMVALVNVVNVGA
+113 IVMVVIVNVVNVGA

-144 YWYAPVYGIVSL
+144 YWYAPLYGIASL
-156 ALQMTLSYE
+156 ALQVMLSYE
-165 RYSRWLK
+165 RYARWLK

-178 IAYVVELGFVHV
+178 IAYVLELGFVHV
-190 DWGNLLHALVLPQ
+190 DWGDLLHAIVLPH
-203 IAFTHAYATT
+203 IAFTHDYATT

-226 FVWQAALEVEETAA
+226 FVWQAALEVEETTA
-240 EARNGDTA
+240 EQQNGERN
-248 CSPGTRRA
+248 SRR
-256 AERRITFDTWT
+256 ETEQRITFDTWT

-278 IMVIGAAVFFTRGR
+278 IMVIGAAVFFARGR

-300 AAEALRPLA
+300 AAEALRPIA
-309 GEAAFLVFAFGIVG
+309 GEAAFVVFAFGIVG
-323 CGLLSIPAFAGSAAY
+323 CGLLAIPAFAGSAAY

-360 YAVLAL
+360 YTVLAL
-366 CVIAGIGF
+366 CVIVGIAI

-379 DPIKALYWSAVLNGV
+379 DPIRALYWSAVLNGV
-394 AAVPMLVLVMLLAKK
+394 AAVPMLVLVMLLSQQ
-409 RAASGQPGSGIVAR
+409 RDAAGQPGSGPVSKVF
-423 TLGWLAVAL
+423 GWLAAAL
-432 MVVAVV
+432 MAASVV
-438 TMFVDVLS
+438 TMIVDVLT

>member
-1 MSDLGPDDVAPNA
+1 MSGLDEDAQPAADAPQA
-14 PNAPHA
+14 AA
-20 PHAPSATPVAEKP
+20 KP

-87 FVGRSNRQGLVAGIR
+87 FIGRRNREGLVAGIR
-102 EHFSDRLAKAL
+102 QHYSERVAKTL
-113 IVMVALVNVVNVGA
+113 IVMVVIVNVVNVGA

-144 YWYAPVYGIVSL
+144 YWYAPLYGIASL
-156 ALQMTLSYE
+156 ALQVMLSYE
-165 RYSRWLK
+165 RYARWLK

-178 IAYVVELGFVHV
+178 IAYVLELGFVHV
-190 DWGNLLHALVLPQ
+190 DWGDLLHAIVLPH
-203 IAFTHAYATT
+203 IAFTHDYATT

-226 FVWQAALEVEETAA
+226 FVWQAALEVEETTA
-240 EARNGDTA
+240 EQQNGERN
-248 CSPGTRRA
+248 SRR
-256 AERRITFDTWT
+256 ETEQRITFDTWT

-278 IMVIGAAVFFTRGR
+278 IMVIGAAVFFARGR

-300 AAEALRPLA
+300 AAEALRPIA
-309 GEAAFLVFAFGIVG
+309 GEAAFVVFAFGIVG
-323 CGLLSIPAFAGSAAY
+323 CGLLAIPAFAGSAAY

-360 YAVLAL
+360 YTVLAL
-366 CVIAGIGF
+366 CVIVGIAI

-379 DPIKALYWSAVLNGV
+379 DPIRALYWSAVLNGV
-394 AAVPMLVLVMLLAKK
+394 AAVPMLVLVMLLSQQ
-409 RAASGQPGSGIVAR
+409 RDAAGQPGSGPVSKVF
-423 TLGWLAVAL
+423 GWLAVAL
-432 MVVAVV
+432 MAVSVV
-438 TMFVDVLS
+438 TMIVDVLT